1 MRRAVVDLAS
11 PRPVWNVPDA
21 TVTAIRQAFGRGWS
35 VEVVAVPAASDGDG
49 AVGSQAA
56 TKAAQ
61 GAEVYV
67 GWGVPRAVVAAASAT
82 LKWAHSAAAGVGAS
96 ITQELR
102 ASGAL
107 LTNSRGVHAEPM
119 ADWIMMAIGIC
130 ARGMHVAIAAQR
142 HARWAKDEFTNGS
155 IRPRELKDLSLG
167 LVGLGGIG
175 RTVARR
181 SAALGMQVRGIRRR
195 PQRRRPA
202 GVTWVG
208 GPDDVLMLAR
218 TSDILVLAAPH
229 TASTVKL
236 LDRRVFDVL
245 PEGACIINVSRGALV
260 DEGALLRALDDG
272 RLGGCVL
279 DVFAVEPLPPD
290 HPFWSHPRV
299 LVSPH
304 VSCVSDRFWE
314 RETSLI
320 VENVGRYRTG
330 RKLRNVVDR
339 QAGY

>member
-1 MRRAVVDLAS
+1 M
-11 PRPVWNVPDA
+11 
-21 TVTAIRQAFGRGWS
+21 
-35 VEVVAVPAASDGDG
+35 
-49 AVGSQAA
+49 
-56 TKAAQ
+56 
-61 GAEVYV
+61 
-67 GWGVPRAVVAAASAT
+67 
-82 LKWAHSAAAGVGAS
+82 
-96 ITQELR
+96 
-102 ASGAL
+102 
-107 LTNSRGVHAEPM
+107 
-119 ADWIMMAIGIC
+119 
-130 ARGMHVAIAAQR
+130 
-142 HARWAKDEFTNGS
+142 
-155 IRPRELKDLSLG
+155 
-167 LVGLGGIG
+167 
-175 RTVARR
+175 
-181 SAALGMQVRGIRRR
+181 
-195 PQRRRPA
+195 
-202 GVTWVG
+202 
-208 GPDDVLMLAR
+208 LMLAR

-260 DEGALLRALDDG
+260 DEGALLHALDDG